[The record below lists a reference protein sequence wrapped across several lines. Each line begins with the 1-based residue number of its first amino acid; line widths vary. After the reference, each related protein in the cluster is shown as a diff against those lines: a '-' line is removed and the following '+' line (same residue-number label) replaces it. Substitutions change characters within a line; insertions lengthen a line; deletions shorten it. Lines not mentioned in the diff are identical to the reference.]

1 MRRFRF
7 RLEGVLRIRGFELER
22 ARVRL
27 AQLEQEARQRRARLE
42 QARAWLVRG
51 GEILARETT
60 QGAEGPRLAV
70 RAEGVSIGRLAVARA
85 ERALADLVP
94 ALQAAREAVRRA
106 RMQVRSL
113 EKLRERRAEAHR
125 IAALAA
131 EQNELEELALARRGP
146 REPGARLALE
156 GRGGA

>member
-42 QARAWLVRG
+42 QARAWLVR